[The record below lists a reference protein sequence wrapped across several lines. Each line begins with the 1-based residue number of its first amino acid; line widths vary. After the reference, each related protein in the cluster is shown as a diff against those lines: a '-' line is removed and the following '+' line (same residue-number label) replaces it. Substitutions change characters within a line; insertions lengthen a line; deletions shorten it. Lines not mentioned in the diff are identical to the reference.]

1 MIGVKRSDSLAIR
14 AVFWS
19 LIAVI
24 FVSIGFSATQV
35 YLEFQDELEADRL
48 ALAQAV
54 SASRPALV
62 NAAYQ
67 LDSVLA
73 QQLIKGLLM
82 NEIVDAARLE
92 DDSGAVLASGSN
104 PALDET
110 MPLVSLLIEKRK
122 TVAAIPLFKD
132 ALDTSAD
139 SAEFYAER
147 NLTPVF
153 GRDSKACLRMVA
165 GGRADLFVHP
175 APIFKVLVNWLNLE
189 DVLMQRD
196 EIAGE
201 MPFYLLM
208 STRNRPQVSAES
220 EQLGAAL
227 LRLQRAGQWQKM
239 LQESEQRAIARC
251 LKDGQT
257 TC

>member
-54 SASRPALV
+54 SASKPALV

-122 TVAAIPLFKD
+122 TVAAIPLFKG
-132 ALDTSAD
+132 ALDTSTD
-139 SAEFYAER
+139 SAEFYGTLHLSIEPRRGMQSFSER
-147 NLTPVF
+147 NRQFLWLSILRIMLLVVVLIFVLRRQIILPLQQVIADIQSLSALGLPVQ
-153 GRDSKACLRMVA
+153 KT
-165 GGRADLFVHP
+165 GG
-175 APIFKVLVNWLNLE
+175 
-189 DVLMQRD
+189 
-196 EIAGE
+196 
-201 MPFYLLM
+201 
-208 STRNRPQVSAES
+208 S
-220 EQLGAAL
+220 
-227 LRLQRAGQWQKM
+227 
-239 LQESEQRAIARC
+239 
-251 LKDGQT
+251 
-257 TC
+257 

>member
-54 SASRPALV
+54 SASKPALV

-122 TVAAIPLFKD
+122 TVAAIPC
-132 ALDTSAD
+132 S
-139 SAEFYAER
+139 R
-147 NLTPVF
+147 TPSIRQQTAPSF
-153 GRDSKACLRMVA
+153 MGRCISR
-165 GGRADLFVHP
+165 
-175 APIFKVLVNWLNLE
+175 LNLVE
-189 DVLMQRD
+189 ACRVFLNATGNFSGSR
-196 EIAGE
+196 
-201 MPFYLLM
+201 F
-208 STRNRPQVSAES
+208 
-220 EQLGAAL
+220 
-227 LRLQRAGQWQKM
+227 
-239 LQESEQRAIARC
+239 
-251 LKDGQT
+251 
-257 TC
+257 

>member
-54 SASRPALV
+54 SASKPALM

-139 SAEFYAER
+139 SAEFYGTLHLSIEPR
-147 NLTPVF
+147 RGMQSF
-153 GRDSKACLRMVA
+153 
-165 GGRADLFVHP
+165 
-175 APIFKVLVNWLNLE
+175 LNATGNFSGS
-189 DVLMQRD
+189 R
-196 EIAGE
+196 
-201 MPFYLLM
+201 F
-208 STRNRPQVSAES
+208 
-220 EQLGAAL
+220 
-227 LRLQRAGQWQKM
+227 
-239 LQESEQRAIARC
+239 
-251 LKDGQT
+251 
-257 TC
+257 

>member
-35 YLEFQDELEADRL
+35 YLEFQDEREADRL

-54 SASRPALV
+54 SASKPALV

-139 SAEFYAER
+139 SAEFYGTLHLSIEPRRGMQSFSER
-147 NLTPVF
+147 NRAISLAL
-153 GRDSKACLRMVA
+153 DSKNHATGRCFNIRFAATNNFASSTSYCRHSELVRARVACPKT
-165 GGRADLFVHP
+165 GG
-175 APIFKVLVNWLNLE
+175 
-189 DVLMQRD
+189 
-196 EIAGE
+196 
-201 MPFYLLM
+201 
-208 STRNRPQVSAES
+208 S
-220 EQLGAAL
+220 
-227 LRLQRAGQWQKM
+227 
-239 LQESEQRAIARC
+239 
-251 LKDGQT
+251 
-257 TC
+257 

>member
-1 MIGVKRSDSLAIR
+1 
-14 AVFWS
+14 
-19 LIAVI
+19 
-24 FVSIGFSATQV
+24 
-35 YLEFQDELEADRL
+35 L

-54 SASRPALV
+54 SASKPALV